1 MTKRTAPTDAADVI
15 VADDMQL
22 LVKDKRDVWRASN
35 AKARRRQRRYTKL
48 LTTHLMRVGSDPVDR
63 DDISGEPFDSED
75 RGTD

>member
-22 LVKDKRDVWRASN
+22 IVKDKRDVWRASN

-48 LTTHLMRVGSDPVDR
+48 LTAHLMRVGSDTVDR
-63 DDISGEPFDSED
+63 DDISGEPFESED